1 MVKQDAEGIFRFDA
15 REDEDECV
23 AALREIFNTT
33 DIGQDYVANYR
44 IEESADADANLVLN
58 AAVRVA
64 GGFQI
69 SVNDLA
75 VALALLIETGQIR
88 PKNFK
93 AAVPFAEPKIDTR
106 PRDKN
111 GDVLSESQIRWREY
125 RQWSETHTMDQ
136 CRARAKS
143 DEGFGSFMHKNLTR
157 EFAAPGV
164 LDAVTPIGQ
173 SQGAKRTPELLE
185 FAKKFNKEKSENL
198 RPKGGYVVLDGQQI
212 LHKDFVKTV
221 DAAIAAGLI

>member
-1 MVKQDAEGIFRFDA
+1 MVRQDSEGIFRFDA
-15 REDEDECV
+15 RTDEDELV
-23 AALREIFNTT
+23 SSLREVVKTS
-33 DIGQDYVANYR
+33 DVGRDYFENYR
-44 IEESADADANLVLN
+44 TEESADADANLVLN

-69 SVNDLA
+69 SANDLA
-75 VALALLIETGQIR
+75 VALALLIETGQIK

-93 AAVPFAEPKIDTR
+93 AAVPFDEPKIDTR
-106 PRDKN
+106 PRDRN
-111 GDVLSESQIRWREY
+111 GKVLSSSQLAWKAMRE
-125 RQWSETHTMDQ
+125 WAEVHTAAE
-136 CRARAKS
+136 CRRRAVDDVEFS
-143 DEGFGSFMHKNLTR
+143 NFMRLNLQR
-157 EFAAPGV
+157 EMNASPV
-164 LDAVTPIGQ
+164 PDAVTPIGQ

-185 FAKKFNKEKSENL
+185 FARKYNKEKSENL

>member
-1 MVKQDAEGIFRFDA
+1 MVRQDSEGVIRFDA
-15 REDEDECV
+15 RTDEDELV
-23 AALREIFNTT
+23 SALREVFKTT
-33 DIGQDYVANYR
+33 DIGRDYFENYR
-44 IEESADADANLVLN
+44 TETSADDDANLMLN

-75 VALALLIETGQIR
+75 VALSLLIETGQIR

-143 DEGFGSFMHKNLTR
+143 DEGFETFM
-157 EFAAPGV
+157 
-164 LDAVTPIGQ
+164 
-173 SQGAKRTPELLE
+173 
-185 FAKKFNKEKSENL
+185 
-198 RPKGGYVVLDGQQI
+198 
-212 LHKDFVKTV
+212 
-221 DAAIAAGLI
+221 

>member
-1 MVKQDAEGIFRFDA
+1 MVRQDSEGVIRFDA
-15 REDEDECV
+15 RTDEDELV
-23 AALREIFNTT
+23 SALREVFKTT
-33 DIGQDYVANYR
+33 DIGQDYFENYR
-44 IEESADADANLVLN
+44 TDATADSDANLMLN

-75 VALALLIETGQIR
+75 VALSLLIETGQIK

-93 AAVPFAEPKIDTR
+93 AATPFAEPKIDNR
-106 PRDKN
+106 PVGRDGKPLT
-111 GDVLSESQIRWREY
+111 DSQLKWREY
-125 RQWSETHTMDQ
+125 RQWSESHSADQ
-136 CRARAKS
+136 CRARAKD
-143 DEGFGSFMHKNLTR
+143 DEGYGSFMHKNLTR

-185 FAKKFNKEKSENL
+185 FARKYNKEKTENL
-198 RPKGGYVVLDGQQI
+198 RPKGGYVVLDGRQL